1 MSTFS
6 SLDLIQSDMWRWD
19 VLSVSIS
26 IPFILMFLT
35 YNCCAK
41 WPLRIVRTFQTCA
54 KRLVRKAFCAK
65 CPVFLAFHNREQ
77 IKIHVIVL
85 ILRTACKCC
94 FIFLVIGF
102 LFLFLLLFFFLFY
115 FTILCKRVTSWSL
128 SLPHSHDNA
137 FISLWYSLKIMHITE
152 PTTLSH
158 PPLGSKTDTIYALFS
173 WHKFNHL
180 LNQWTRYWC
189 SPSVRDD
196 TCRRR

>member
-6 SLDLIQSDMWRWD
+6 PLDLIESDMWRWD

-54 KRLVRKAFCAK
+54 KRLVQKVFCVK

-102 LFLFLLLFFFLFY
+102 LFLFLLLFFFFLFY
-115 FTILCKRVTSWSL
+115 NPLQESNILEPVTS
-128 SLPHSHDNA
+128 SLPWQCFHFFVVFFKNFAYHRTHNT
-137 FISLWYSLKIMHITE
+137 F
-152 PTTLSH
+152 
-158 PPLGSKTDTIYALFS
+158 LFS
-173 WHKFNHL
+173 LRIKDWHNL
-180 LNQWTRYWC
+180 CIILMT
-189 SPSVRDD
+189 
-196 TCRRR
+196 